1 MLESIRK
8 HSKFVMILLFLL
20 IIPSFI
26 FFGVDQSYFSVAS
39 PTVARVDGQDIT
51 QNDWDNM
58 HRYESDR
65 LRAENPN
72 IDAKLL
78 DSPEARYATLERMV
92 RDRVMQ
98 TAAQK
103 MHLLT
108 SDAALARALQQIP
121 AIASLRKPDGTL
133 DAEQYRA
140 LLATQGMTPEGF
152 EASMRRDLSLSQ
164 VLGNVMNTAFA
175 TPAVAD
181 IAMDAFLQRREIQ
194 VAQFLSKDFAA
205 KVQVNDEAL
214 KAFYETHKDM
224 FQQAEQAKVEYVVLD
239 LQAVRDGI
247 ELNEADLQTYYKE
260 NAARLTDEK
269 EERRARHIL
278 LNAPR
283 SMSAEEREAVK
294 AKAQGIADELKKDPS
309 RFADVAKAE
318 SQDTGSAVSG
328 GDLGFFGRGAMVPEF
343 EQVAFTLK
351 NGEVSDVVE
360 SEFGYHVIQVTD
372 VKEPKVPSFESVREK
387 IVNDLKDQQAQR
399 KFAEVAEQFASI
411 VFEQPESLQPAID
424 KLGLKLHTADGVTRD
439 SLPGAQGALASK
451 DFLDA
456 LFTAD
461 SLENKRNT
469 DAVDVG
475 TNQMASGRVV
485 SYQPAKQLSFDE
497 VADRVKTLYV
507 EQQSA
512 VLAREAGEA
521 ALKEW
526 QADAAKAQGLSSA
539 IVVSRDQ
546 THGQPVPVVN
556 AALQAKT
563 DVLPSW
569 SGVSLGDAGY
579 AVVKVE
585 KVLPSEER
593 NEQIARQALLQYV
606 QLFASA
612 EGAAYY
618 ELLKKK
624 FDVQFKVDRP

>member
-78 DSPEARYATLERMV
+78 DFPEARYATLERMV

-121 AIASLRKPDGTL
+121 AIANLRKPDGTL

-205 KVQVNDEAL
+205 KVQVSDEAL

>member
-72 IDAKLL
+72 IDSKLL

-121 AIASLRKPDGTL
+121 AIANLRKPDGTL

-214 KAFYETHKDM
+214 KAFYESHKDL

-239 LQAVRDGI
+239 LEAVRDGI

-260 NAARLTDEK
+260 NASRLTDEK

-283 SMSAEEREAVK
+283 SMSADEREAVK

-309 RFADVAKAE
+309 RFAEVAKAE
-318 SQDTGSAVSG
+318 SQDSGSAASG
-328 GDLGFFGRGAMVPEF
+328 GDLGFFSRGAMVPEF
-343 EQVAFTLK
+343 EQVAFTLQ
-351 NGEVSDVVE
+351 NGQVSDVVE

-411 VFEQPESLQPAID
+411 VFEQPDSLQPVID

-439 SLPGAQGALASK
+439 PQPEAQGALASK

-485 SYQPAKQLSFDE
+485 SYQPAKQLGFDE
-497 VADRVKTLYV
+497 VADRVKNLYV

-521 ALKEW
+521 ALREW
-526 QADAAKAQGLSSA
+526 QADAAKAQGLSPA
-539 IVVSRDQ
+539 IVVSREQ
-546 THGQPVPVVN
+546 THGQPVSVVN

-569 SGVSLGDAGY
+569 SGVSLGDEGY
-579 AVVKVE
+579 AVVKLE

-593 NEQIARQALLQYV
+593 NAQIARQALLQYV

>member
-72 IDAKLL
+72 IDSKLL

-121 AIASLRKPDGTL
+121 AIANLRKPDGTL

-260 NAARLTDEK
+260 NASRLTDEK

-318 SQDTGSAVSG
+318 SQDTGSAASG

-343 EQVAFTLK
+343 EQVAFTLN

-439 SLPGAQGALASK
+439 PLPGAQGALASK

-526 QADAAKAQGLSSA
+526 QADAAKAHGLSSV

>member
-78 DSPEARYATLERMV
+78 DFPEARYATLERMV

-121 AIASLRKPDGTL
+121 AIANLRKPDGTL

-205 KVQVNDEAL
+205 KVQVSDEAL

-343 EQVAFTLK
+343 EQVAFTLN

-439 SLPGAQGALASK
+439 PLPGAQGALASK

-624 FDVQFKVDRP
+624 FGVQFKVDRP